1 MAGELR
7 SYERFLRLG
16 HGGMAEVWLSVCKGP
31 AGFRKLLVIKQLH
44 AELAQD
50 PMFVSMFLDEARLA
64 AELSHPNIVQT
75 VEVGGKDVDHYIV
88 MEYLEGQTLSAIRR
102 RGWLPLEMELSVC
115 RDLLRALEYAHDL
128 RGFSGAHLGIVHR
141 DISPDNVFVTYDG
154 VTKLMDFGVAKTAS
168 ARTRSRAGMFKGKPM
183 YMAPEQVRG
192 EDVDRRADLFAIGVL
207 LWEAL
212 CRRPLWGEMTDLAI
226 LRELNRGSLPPLP
239 ETVRA
244 QEPELSKICARAMT
258 VDPAARFANAREFH
272 DALADFAHRQSS
284 FVDARI
290 VGETMTQMF
299 ADDRMKRR
307 LTIEEELH
315 KVRGRGTAEVALPP
329 TRTPREVRPI
339 SKRGSIPASL
349 RVPAKLTLRRR
360 LVGESVVQYE
370 AISGS
375 AGFPVLV
382 ELHDDVVFEDVQG
395 RVRSLCQAEHAGLQ
409 RLLDCGPTLSA
420 AGIYVVRE
428 RLSGRPLT
436 ALLSTGEPI
445 QAADAVDLI
454 AELARAL
461 MFVHGRGLA
470 HGAVG
475 TKSVFVLEHGDSTFV
490 KLRGVPLFVDRNLT
504 PADDVGQLF
513 ELLFQ
518 LIVGPGEPVSS
529 EAIPKSIRDVC
540 PDLFELL
547 YRGLNPHHP
556 WRSAGAV
563 LAELNRLRRE
573 ELVAL
578 EGGRRL
584 PMALRS
590 ADLPRPLA
598 ASRAPRLA
606 AEKPNIWVINNDP
619 AFRDA
624 AVRGGLEAV
633 ERYGTVT
640 FFDDAACLRVAQE
653 ARRGEL
659 QVPAIVVFGDLDVL
673 VGNPLLKVLRDVPEV
688 CRLVISTHA
697 HAEMLQ
703 ETANE
708 MGLDQQVALPCA
720 PDDVVFAVAEVLERG
735 ARTRRACDELR
746 TNLLHLRLHAAH
758 EATALSRRRSE
769 ATRSAEQSGT
779 NLAAYGVA

>member
-7 SYERFLRLG
+7 SYERVLRLG
-16 HGGMAEVWLSVCKGP
+16 HGGMAEVWLAVSRGP
-31 AGFRKLLVIKQLH
+31 AGFRKLLVTKQLH

-50 PMFVSMFLDEARLA
+50 PTFVSMFLDEARLA
-64 AELSHPNIVQT
+64 AQLSHPNIVQT
-75 VEVGGKDVDHYIV
+75 VEIGGRDAERSIV
-88 MEYLEGQTLSAIRR
+88 MEYLEGQTLGAIRR
-102 RGWLPLEMELSVC
+102 RAWLPLAMELSVC

-168 ARTRSRAGMFKGKPM
+168 ARTRSRVGMFKGKPM

-192 EDVDRRADLFAIGVL
+192 EEVDRRADLFAIGVL

-212 CRRPLWGEMTDLAI
+212 CRRSLWGDANDLAI
-226 LRELNRGSLPPLP
+226 LRELNRGTVPAVP
-239 ETVRA
+239 EAIRA
-244 QEPELSKICARAMT
+244 REPELSRICARAMS
-258 VDPAARFANAREFH
+258 VDPAARYATAREFH
-272 DALADFAHRQSS
+272 DALADYAGRQCN

-290 VGETMTQMF
+290 IGETVARTF
-299 ADDRMKRR
+299 SEERMKRR

-315 KVRGRGTAEVALPP
+315 KVRGRSTGEVALPP
-329 TRTPREVRPI
+329 TRARDARPI
-339 SKRGSIPASL
+339 SKRGSVPASL

-370 AISGS
+370 AVSGTT
-375 AGFPVLV
+375 GFPVLV

-395 RVRSLCQAEHAGLQ
+395 RARSLCQAEHAGLQ
-409 RLLDCGPTLSA
+409 RMLDCGPTLGAS
-420 AGIYVVRE
+420 GIYVVRE
-428 RLSGRPLT
+428 RLPGRPLT
-436 ALLSTGEPI
+436 ALLSAGQPV
-445 QAADAVDLI
+445 QAADAVDLV

-475 TKSVFVLEHGDSTFV
+475 AKSVFVLEHGDLTFV

-518 LIVGPGEPVSS
+518 LVVGPGEPVSS
-529 EAIPKSIRDVC
+529 AAIPKTIREVC

-563 LAELNRLRRE
+563 LAELTRLRRE
-573 ELVAL
+573 ELAVL

-590 ADLPRPLA
+590 ADLPRPVA
-598 ASRAPRLA
+598 ASRDAVVVP
-606 AEKPNIWVINNDP
+606 EKPHIWVIDNVP
-619 AFRDA
+619 AFRDPG
-624 AVRGGLEAV
+624 VRNGLAAV

-640 FFDDAACLRVAQE
+640 HFDDAACQRVAQE
-653 ARRGEL
+653 ARRGDL
-659 QVPAIVVFGDLDVL
+659 RIPAIVVFGDLDVL
-673 VGNPLLKVLRDVPEV
+673 VGNPLLKALRDVPEV
-688 CRLVISTHA
+688 CRLVVSTHA

-708 MGLDQQVALPCA
+708 MGLHQQIALPCT
-720 PDDVVFAVAEVLERG
+720 PDDVTFAVVEVLER
-735 ARTRRACDELR
+735 ATRTRRTCDALR
-746 TNLLHLRLHAAH
+746 EQLLALRRQA
-758 EATALSRRRSE
+758 E
-769 ATRSAEQSGT
+769 RSAVAMAQRPPEDASGAEHDGT
-779 NLAAYGVA
+779 SVAAYGVA